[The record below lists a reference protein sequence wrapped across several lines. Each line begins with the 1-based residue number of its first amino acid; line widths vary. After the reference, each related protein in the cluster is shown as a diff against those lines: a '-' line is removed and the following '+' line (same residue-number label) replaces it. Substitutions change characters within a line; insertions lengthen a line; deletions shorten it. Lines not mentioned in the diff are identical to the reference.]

1 MKMSYE
7 ATVQK
12 DDIFDILIEED
23 LHGEVVRDIEAK
35 VERIYE
41 LGVEA
46 GKASV
51 KCREP
56 DD

>member
-1 MKMSYE
+1 MSYE
-7 ATVQK
+7 AIVQK

-41 LGVEA
+41 LGVET